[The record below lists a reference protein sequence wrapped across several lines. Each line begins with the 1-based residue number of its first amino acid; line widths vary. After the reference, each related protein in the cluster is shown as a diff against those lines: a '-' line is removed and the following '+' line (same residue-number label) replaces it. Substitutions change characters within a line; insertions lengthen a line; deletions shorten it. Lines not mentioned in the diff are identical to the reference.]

1 MKSQKSQWKEPSW
14 WSDSFISSKLENFR
28 EQTTQKKTLDS
39 RVLPNQCSVQLSPSN
54 GFGFFVSST
63 KTLACCNPRMWRTA
77 RRGLKERGVLRLL
90 RAALC
95 SRGKGDSDG
104 WAKHLYYN
112 LSRGREEESQAC
124 SQNQKEPK
132 APRFRKRWEE
142 RPSEG
147 QLMRAWP
154 LGAKARLCVQ
164 CDWLWSHHHYYLI
177 CWKWKIP
184 EMVSEQLDWVVTL
197 DSLAHACSP
206 TGQFALERRNLHTES
221 YNLRDNLGIDP
232 YTEVFFQN
240 KEQNPNRKVGA
251 DWY

>member
-39 RVLPNQCSVQLSPSN
+39 WVLPNQCSVQLSPSN

-77 RRGLKERGVLRLL
+77 RRGLKERGALRLL

-154 LGAKARLCVQ
+154 LGAKARLCV
-164 CDWLWSHHHYYLI
+164 CSNRTGFEVTITTIWSVENEKSQ
-177 CWKWKIP
+177 KWFQ
-184 EMVSEQLDWVVTL
+184 SNW
-197 DSLAHACSP
+197 
-206 TGQFALERRNLHTES
+206 TES
-221 YNLRDNLGIDP
+221 GPLTLWHMLAPEQDNSH
-232 YTEVFFQN
+232 
-240 KEQNPNRKVGA
+240 
-251 DWY
+251 